1 MPRFFVEKITH
12 PAVLSPEESR
22 HALRA
27 LRLASG
33 DRVTVFDPKE
43 TWSGEIES
51 TGGVVTVRLLERIG
65 APALPRVVVAAAVP
79 KGARLDWMIE
89 KLGEL
94 GVAEFVPVRFA
105 RSVTEPG
112 EGKRRR
118 LEKIAVAAAKQS
130 GAPVMRI
137 SPEQRVDQL
146 PADALLA
153 SPGAAGPVPAG
164 GSGWVVVGPEGGL
177 TPAEESRFPR
187 RMSLGPTI
195 LRTET
200 AAVVAA
206 ARLLA

>member
-27 LRLASG
+27 LRLAAG
-33 DRVTVFDPKE
+33 DRVTVFDPRE
-43 TWSGEIES
+43 TWTGEIES
-51 TGGVVTVRLLERIG
+51 TAGPVTVRLLEKVEAPRI
-65 APALPRVVVAAAVP
+65 PRVVVASAIP

-89 KLGEL
+89 KLAEL
-94 GVAEFVPVRFA
+94 GVAEFIPVRFA

-112 EGKRRR
+112 EGKRKR
-118 LEKIAVAAAKQS
+118 LDKIAVAAAKQS
-130 GAPVMRI
+130 GAPVMTIAAERT
-137 SPEQRVDQL
+137 VAQL
-146 PADALLA
+146 PADAILA
-153 SPGAAGPVPAG
+153 APGSADAAAPG
-164 GSGWVVVGPEGGL
+164 GGLVVIGPEGGV
-177 TPAEESRFPR
+177 TAEEAARFSRR
-187 RMSLGPTI
+187 LSLGPTI

>member
-1 MPRFFVEKITH
+1 MPRFFVDRITH

-27 LRLASG
+27 LRLSAG
-33 DRVTVFDPKE
+33 DPVTVFDARE

-51 TGGVVTVRLLERIG
+51 TQGAVTVRLVRKLE
-65 APALPRVVVAAAVP
+65 APTLPRVVVAAAVP

-89 KLGEL
+89 KLAEL
-94 GVAEFVPVRFA
+94 GVAEFIPVRFA

-118 LEKIAVAAAKQS
+118 LDKIAVAAAKQS
-130 GAPVMRI
+130 GSPVLRI
-137 SPEQRVDQL
+137 GAEVRVDQL
-146 PADALLA
+146 PADAILA
-153 SPGAAGPVPAG
+153 SPGATAAATAG
-164 GSGWVVVGPEGGL
+164 GGCVVVGPEGGL
-177 TPAEESRFPR
+177 TADEEARFPR
-187 RMSLGPTI
+187 RISLGPTI

>member
-12 PAVLSPEESR
+12 PAILSPEESR

-27 LRLASG
+27 LRLSAG
-33 DRVTVFDPKE
+33 DRVTVFDPRE
-43 TWSGEIES
+43 SWSGEIES
-51 TGGVVTVRLLERIG
+51 TAGQVTVRLLDKLGTPE
-65 APALPRVVVAAAVP
+65 LPRVIVAAAVP

-89 KLGEL
+89 KLAEL
-94 GVAEFVPVRFA
+94 GVWEFVPVRFA

-112 EGKRRR
+112 EGKRKR

-137 SPEQRVDQL
+137 SPQKGVEEL
-146 PADALLA
+146 PADATLA
-153 SPGAAGPVPAG
+153 SPGSELPLAPG
-164 GSGWVVVGPEGGL
+164 GGCVIVGPEGGL

-187 RMSLGPTI
+187 RGSLGPTI
-195 LRTET
+195 LRIET